1 MSKPFEGQVA
11 IVTGAGRGI
20 GEAIAKRLA
29 DGGAK
34 VAVVSRTEANAAKT
48 AEAINA
54 AHPEAAKAYPVD
66 VADFQAVQELG
77 EAILTD
83 FGRIDILVNN
93 AGVTRDG
100 LSMRMSSEDWDAVVD
115 TNLKGAFNFI
125 RAVQR
130 PMAKQRSGRIINI
143 ASVVGLT
150 GNAGQANYS
159 ASKAGL
165 IGLTKTIARELS
177 GRGITSNVVAPGFIE
192 TDMTAVLPESIR
204 TAVVEK
210 IPLARFGAPDDIAAA
225 VAFLAGP
232 EAGYITGQVLVVDG
246 GMVM

>member
-1 MSKPFEGQVA
+1 
-11 IVTGAGRGI
+11 
-20 GEAIAKRLA
+20 
-29 DGGAK
+29 
-34 VAVVSRTEANAAKT
+34 
-48 AEAINA
+48 
-54 AHPEAAKAYPVD
+54 
-66 VADFQAVQELG
+66 
-77 EAILTD
+77 
-83 FGRIDILVNN
+83 
-93 AGVTRDG
+93 
-100 LSMRMSSEDWDAVVD
+100 
-115 TNLKGAFNFI
+115 
-125 RAVQR
+125 
-130 PMAKQRSGRIINI
+130 MAKQRSGRIINI